1 MNNIISSKVTNVS
14 SINWKESFSSHPFI
28 IVYAWE
34 PIRYRIACCELSND
48 GKCLTILPSLN
59 GTIDDMLR
67 VLEGCFMED
76 SNFRS
81 VLEEYYGKD
90 IWQLTE
96 VTCDFNGIN
105 VSISK
110 EMTAEEAK
118 LQWLKDSLLAGYK
131 NLAIQLTPREKVEL
145 ERDPKMR
152 DLIQKYRSEL

>member
-1 MNNIISSKVTNVS
+1 MC
-14 SINWKESFSSHPFI
+14 
-28 IVYAWE
+28 IVYSLE
-34 PIRYRIACCELSND
+34 PIRYRIVCCELSND
-48 GKCLTILPSLN
+48 GKCLNILPSLN
-59 GTIDDMLR
+59 ATIDDMLQ
-67 VLEGCFMED
+67 VFEGCLNEQ

-110 EMTAEEAK
+110 GMTAEEAK
-118 LQWLKDSLLAGYK
+118 LQWLKNSLLAGYK
-131 NLAIQLTPREKVEL
+131 NTEIHLTPRKKGEL
-145 ERDPKMR
+145 ERNQTIR

>member
-1 MNNIISSKVTNVS
+1 MKKNTTVTNVS
-14 SINWKESFSSHPFI
+14 PINWKESFSSYPFI
-28 IVYAWE
+28 IVYSLE

-48 GKCLTILPSLN
+48 GKCLKILPSLN
-59 GTIDDMLR
+59 GTIDDMLQ
-67 VLEGCFMED
+67 VFEGCLNER

-118 LQWLKDSLLAGYK
+118 LQWLKNSLLAGYK
-131 NLAIQLTPREKVEL
+131 NTTIHLTPREKGKL
-145 ERDPKMR
+145 ERNQTIR